1 MKRIIAPPLA
11 IYAVTTIAGVWLTRR
26 SPMEIVGEGHG
37 PLLWIAGG
45 AIAAASGAI
54 ALWARNVM
62 KRAKTTL
69 NPYKVASSIITDG
82 PFAYTRN
89 PMYLALLMLYATLA
103 LILDSLWMPLAG
115 ALYFV
120 LMQFGVIPVEEQALR
135 DKFGAEYEEYTKK
148 VRRWV

>member
-26 SPMEIVGEGHG
+26 HPAEIMGEGYG
-37 PLLWIAGG
+37 LVLWIIGW
-45 AIAAASGAI
+45 AIAFASGAI
-54 ALWARNVM
+54 ALWARRVM
-62 KRAKTTL
+62 KRANTTF
-69 NPYKVASSIITDG
+69 NPYKVASTIVAHG

-103 LILDSLWMPLAG
+103 LILDSGWMLIAG
-115 ALYFV
+115 AVYFV
-120 LMQFGVIPVEEQALR
+120 LMQYGVLPVEERGLR
-135 DKFGAEYEEYTKK
+135 DKFGREYEEYTKK